1 MSIVKGYIKTEK
13 NNVIETLYPKT
24 SIDCVDGLESKAAA
38 AGGTALS
45 LCTTGEKYI
54 YDKHTVQM
62 AIAPNESRTLPAL
75 RLAIAVFKRN
85 DSVADNMKVCVFS
98 NMSDGLSYKDIVS
111 SEYVNIGIA
120 RDPNNANKIIITNNS
135 TSYCFAIIV
144 SYLL

>member
-1 MSIVKGYIKTEK
+1 MSVKKANIKTK
-13 NNVIETLYPKT
+13 INNVIETIYPKT
-24 SIDCVDGLESKAAA
+24 SIDCVDGLESKAAV
-38 AGGTALS
+38 AGGTDLS
-45 LCTTGEKYI
+45 LCTTGEKYL

-62 AIAPNESRTLPAL
+62 AIAPNESRTLPNL
-75 RLAIAVFKRN
+75 RLAIAIFKRN
-85 DSVADNMKVCVFS
+85 DGVADNLKVCVIS

-111 SEYVNIGIA
+111 SENVNIGIA